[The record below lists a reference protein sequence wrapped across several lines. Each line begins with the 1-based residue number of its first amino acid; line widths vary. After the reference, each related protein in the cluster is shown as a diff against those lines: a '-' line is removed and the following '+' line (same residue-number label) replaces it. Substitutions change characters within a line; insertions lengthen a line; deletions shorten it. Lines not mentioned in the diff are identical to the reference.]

1 MRTPRFALA
10 VGCLCVAF
18 ITLSFGGPSR
28 AQTSGDAV
36 LSVQDLLLH
45 AEKNQQSARRAMSE
59 TPDLVAAETDRVME
73 ELDRFFQIE
82 VQELL
87 DAHHVEAKAVLQKVG
102 LPEDIG
108 NMGLTWRQW
117 WALVDDQ
124 EIKKLVENFV
134 TSAQRELD
142 GPRERLIDEID
153 TRLDEVLS
161 VELKHSLEVIR
172 DRYRQILNL
181 HFGDGGLL
189 QTYEFL
195 GILPDSPEEFSS
207 EGLPDGQSLGVIG
220 GLAALVFLLRRRIRN
235 VVVKSMI
242 GKLLGRAAGAAVAFV
257 PIVGTIV
264 AAVLLAWDVI
274 GIFDAKEDMEA
285 DLRARFLGEYTQIM
299 TVSAI
304 WSPDGQ
310 ETENSVHQE
319 VNGLVRDHLRIW
331 GDEAK
336 DDAEQVIEAARV
348 FALSSTARDYIAD
361 QLTKG
366 HDREEIFQ
374 SLSSAM
380 SVYPAD
386 MIAAAPIDTLLMMI
400 AHTPD
405 REVLSRLADELD
417 VQLVGEYRDHGRRVL
432 IAASRLGASIFVE
445 IVNDDELDWNDVANL
460 FERYP
465 VDMEERARKGLL
477 LALRNDVEDAGIPLL
492 TLENI
497 HLHAELFEVVAPVV
511 RPDKDKL
518 YTLFRNREVLDVVRI
533 SFEDR
538 PDVAAAFAAV
548 WPARTWERYRDS
560 RRLEALMAVA
570 DYRLSERR
578 EVAGDLARELEGSD
592 SVLDLHIDIG
602 LDGVRLWDA
611 HAGPSASEHQRQR
624 ADRAIAL
631 YQGGVPLA
639 DLLTEKG
646 LTRAIKE
653 DESSGL
659 LRMWYAF
666 ERRLYSL
673 GDVIY
678 YVAVAVVVAVGGIL
692 VWKRVRSAAPGND
705 RQAGRRSFA
714 RSISRRF
721 DRLRGPE

>member
-1 MRTPRFALA
+1 M
-10 VGCLCVAF
+10 
-18 ITLSFGGPSR
+18 
-28 AQTSGDAV
+28 
-36 LSVQDLLLH
+36 
-45 AEKNQQSARRAMSE
+45 N
-59 TPDLVAAETDRVME
+59 
-73 ELDRFFQIE
+73 
-82 VQELL
+82 
-87 DAHHVEAKAVLQKVG
+87 
-102 LPEDIG
+102 
-108 NMGLTWRQW
+108 
-117 WALVDDQ
+117 
-124 EIKKLVENFV
+124 
-134 TSAQRELD
+134 
-142 GPRERLIDEID
+142 
-153 TRLDEVLS
+153 
-161 VELKHSLEVIR
+161 
-172 DRYRQILNL
+172 
-181 HFGDGGLL
+181 
-189 QTYEFL
+189 
-195 GILPDSPEEFSS
+195 
-207 EGLPDGQSLGVIG
+207 
-220 GLAALVFLLRRRIRN
+220 
-235 VVVKSMI
+235 
-242 GKLLGRAAGAAVAFV
+242 
-257 PIVGTIV
+257 
-264 AAVLLAWDVI
+264 
-274 GIFDAKEDMEA
+274 
-285 DLRARFLGEYTQIM
+285 
-299 TVSAI
+299 
-304 WSPDGQ
+304 
-310 ETENSVHQE
+310 
-319 VNGLVRDHLRIW
+319 
-331 GDEAK
+331 
-336 DDAEQVIEAARV
+336 
-348 FALSSTARDYIAD
+348 
-361 QLTKG
+361 
-366 HDREEIFQ
+366 
-374 SLSSAM
+374 
-380 SVYPAD
+380 VYPAD

-417 VQLVGEYRDHGRRVL
+417 MRLVSEYRDHGRRVL
-432 IAASRLGASIFVE
+432 VAASRLGASIFVE
-445 IVNDDELDWNDVANL
+445 IVNDDELDWNDVASL

-497 HLHAELFEVVAPVV
+497 HLHAELFEIVAPVV

-518 YTLFRNREVLDVVRI
+518 YTLFRNREVLDVVKI

-611 HAGPSASEHQRQR
+611 HAGPSASAHQRQR